1 MRPPPGY
8 VKVNNVIALANEGI
22 ALYPPEQ
29 IHQMVAEAAGQL
41 LTEALL
47 TQGVDTTM
55 PIYVDGAQSTFPT
68 STSLFYNTTS
78 LFYNITE
85 IKVELLYAK
94 RVDEHPSLTSGAR
107 AIGQS

>member
-68 STSLFYNTTS
+68 S

>member
-55 PIYVDGAQSTFPT
+55 PIYVDGAQSASP
-68 STSLFYNTTS
+68 TS